1 MAGKSLSPKV
11 QTHENIGSTQAQKV
25 PLVPSGFLGGVRDWA
40 PRPPAVSQALAALL
54 SSPNIFYLNA
64 NFDFSLGSQQK
75 FSAVE

>member
-40 PRPPAVSQALAALL
+40 PHPQAVSLGPGSPAQLA
-54 SSPNIFYLNA
+54 
-64 NFDFSLGSQQK
+64 
-75 FSAVE
+75 